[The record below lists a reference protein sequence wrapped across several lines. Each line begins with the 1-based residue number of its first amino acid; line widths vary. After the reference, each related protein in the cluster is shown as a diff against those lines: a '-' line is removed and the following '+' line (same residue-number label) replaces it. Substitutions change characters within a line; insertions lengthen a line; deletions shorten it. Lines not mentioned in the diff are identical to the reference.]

1 MADEGN
7 REAAEPVEES
17 PGGRP
22 PSRMERLFMRVSVWQ
37 TVLSVAG
44 VFIGIVALYAALSE
58 SEAVRKQTAATVWPY
73 VQLLVEDYADDEAA
87 GFSMTLANAG
97 VGPARV
103 RALELRLGGTPMR
116 DWDQAVGQVTGGEP
130 VEFGRNFIVGRVLT
144 PGESVALI
152 HTHDPSLVAAF
163 RAAVADPSSALR
175 YCYCSIFDD
184 CWLRDSRDEAA
195 DPEPVESCPD
205 FGKGAFVD

>member
-1 MADEGN
+1 
-7 REAAEPVEES
+7 
-17 PGGRP
+17 
-22 PSRMERLFMRVSVWQ
+22 MRVSVWQ
-37 TVLSVAG
+37 TILSVAG

-87 GFSMTLANAG
+87 GFSMSLANAG

-116 DWDQAVGQVTGGEP
+116 DWDQAVGQVSGGEP
-130 VEFGRNFIVGRVLT
+130 VEYGRNFIVGRVLT

-205 FGKGAFVD
+205 FGNGGFVE